1 MAIPVAFMLA
11 MNVAVVYVVGV
22 IAVRESDVAAAFAVD
37 VGVLVMDG
45 VEHGFSLKVG
55 NLHSIF
61 SSCHRW

>member
-55 NLHSIF
+55 NFQSIF

>member
-1 MAIPVAFMLA
+1 MLA

-22 IAVRESDVAAAFAVD
+22 IAVQESDVAAAFVVD

-45 VEHGFSLKVG
+45 VGHVFSLKDG
-55 NLHSIF
+55 NFHSIF